1 MLEVLIEDLETHYRQ
16 MFTKDSSINI
26 TLLFCCKMML
36 CKKGNFQYSFFIVL
50 TQRHKFLAQKLTKF
64 HIFIISLRMTL
75 FSKRPYLTTY
85 MKLLSNSCIGRFSE
99 KKKKKKKMRDD
110 CNSKV
115 EFFVT
120 LFSSFQLLT
129 NFTKNP
135 SI

>member
-85 MKLLSNSCIGRFSE
+85 MKLLSNSCIGRFSG
-99 KKKKKKKMRDD
+99 KKKKKKMQDD

-120 LFSSFQLLT
+120 LLSSFQSLT

>member
-26 TLLFCCKMML
+26 TLLFCCEMML

-75 FSKRPYLTTY
+75 FSKSPYLTTY
-85 MKLLSNSCIGRFSE
+85 MKLLSNSCIGRFSG
-99 KKKKKKKMRDD
+99 KKKKKKMQDD

-120 LFSSFQLLT
+120 LLSSFQSLT

>member
-1 MLEVLIEDLETHYRQ
+1 MLEVLSDDLETHYRQ

-36 CKKGNFQYSFFIVL
+36 CKKGNVLYSFFIVL
-50 TQRHKFLAQKLTKF
+50 TQRHKLLAQKLTKF
-64 HIFIISLRMTL
+64 HIFIISLRVTL
-75 FSKRPYLTTY
+75 FSKSPYLTAY
-85 MKLLSNSCIGRFSE
+85 IKLLSNSCIGRFSE
-99 KKKKKKKMRDD
+99 KKKMQDD

-115 EFFVT
+115 ELFVT
-120 LFSSFQLLT
+120 LLSSFQLLT

>member
-16 MFTKDSSINI
+16 MFTKGSSINI
-26 TLLFCCKMML
+26 TLLFCCEMML

-75 FSKRPYLTTY
+75 FSKSPYLTTY
-85 MKLLSNSCIGRFSE
+85 MKLLSNSCIGRFSG
-99 KKKKKKKMRDD
+99 KKKKMQDD